1 LTLYVVEKLAPE
13 PLAGLPPGA
22 LQLNVYGAV
31 PPLADAVKVTEVPT
45 VPVAGPVTLATSV
58 KGLMAMLADPVAV

>member
-1 LTLYVVEKLAPE
+1 
-13 PLAGLPPGA
+13 
-22 LQLNVYGAV
+22 V
-31 PPLADAVKVTEVPT
+31 PPVAEAVKVTEVPT